1 MPLIPADDAPTLLR
15 QPTAGPA
22 EDPFRAPPTG
32 DVLGA
37 AFRMENTVSSVAQM
51 LNRPSYP
58 AEPGFN
64 PLEAIRGTKYERD
77 YMDEALGIRSAAEMR
92 DWQGR
97 VDREEADKRALHDA
111 GGAGVAAGILA
122 GVLDPLMFLPV
133 GGAVRSVKGG
143 YSALKSAATVGG
155 LSALQTG
162 VSELALQTAQETRTA
177 GDSAISIA
185 TSGLLGGLIGGGAAS
200 LLTRAERQ
208 AVEGMF
214 DLDRK
219 AITEIVEGTP
229 GSTRVIDFGRS
240 VGAAEADVR
249 ELKLAGFGLDKVPGL
264 GWLVTRTSP
273 TLRVFSSDNVSAK
286 RAMADLAETALRFDD
301 NSRGVATSF
310 NGPPVSRLVQAQKVG
325 MQLEAAETLKDAFA
339 EYRFGAIDARAPVA
353 RAAFDD
359 VRGANDG
366 KLGFPEFKR
375 EVTTALF
382 SGDVHPVPQVER
394 AAKTIRA
401 NILEPIR
408 AKAVE
413 LKLLD
418 PDAAPKNDPSWFARV
433 WDKQKLTAGRADAV
447 KRFTDWL
454 ETEQTRKAA
463 AQGRLSGMSDEL
475 DELDA
480 RRGRIEAQVARL
492 DARSQELEGR
502 IAERA
507 MEARRTGARTEVLSD
522 RAALLAEE
530 QSDIEEFIAAMRAEV
545 KDPVLRERIDDLEK
559 RYRALRRD
567 EQGARVSDGDLDK
580 IDREEAAGALS
591 DRVGKMAADIV
602 LGNRRPA
609 KEPSFVHFMARQGGI
624 KESRGDVFNVV
635 GSTRAVPGLISER
648 GRTLDQ
654 WGELLEERFR
664 LPERPS
670 TNQVLD
676 WLDEALRGRQPGF
689 WLDSMT
695 GPQVAALDATRFA
708 ASLEEAMDRAG
719 FTPKTRSDV
728 AAFLRGDDAPARS
741 LEDLDRALAE
751 MEGAAIP
758 PSVKLEGVDG
768 ELTLAREDLASA
780 RAAVQRGLLG
790 RQSAEKRGA
799 RVAGQQSEAG
809 IGDRVSRGRVGI
821 LQDRM
826 SQAAE
831 KRALIDD
838 ALRLA
843 DEAEAEVLSRVEREL
858 QEWGG
863 KSAGDALSAIKARE
877 KASADRAP
885 DAARLQGADKPV
897 LAAVRRILGS
907 DRDMSRIELE
917 SRANEIVDRILGGP
931 DGRLPY
937 DAASGGPRTGVT
949 VDTGQPRGSLN
960 ARDFAIP
967 TALVRDFIED
977 DVEHVL
983 STVTRTLLP
992 DMAIIERFGDV
1003 DMTTVQRQIMEE
1015 SAAKSKAAGAN
1026 KKAQDAVGKE
1036 RDALLRDVLA
1046 TRDRIR
1052 GTFGISADSTGR
1064 NIARAANAARNFNVI
1079 TDLGTAMLNSMGDA
1093 GGAVFRY
1100 GFMNTFRD
1108 GWAPFFQ
1115 RMMTTNAV
1123 TEAEKRDLRAALIG
1137 IETQLNLRQHALSDI
1152 TENYRPGSK
1161 FERALQWGADK
1172 SQIANGQAFWTDI
1185 TKSVAAT
1192 TASSSMLRAAERS
1205 AAGKAS
1211 AKEIANLAESSIDAT
1226 MARRIAAAYA
1236 DGGGEK
1242 MAGARLPNT
1251 SEWKDRGAAKA
1262 FEAAL
1267 QREVDIAVV
1276 TPGLEKPLWMS
1287 KPVASLLGQFKAF
1300 IAGANERMLV
1310 ANLQRAD
1317 WTTLQGLVA
1326 SVALGML
1333 SYRLYTLVSGQ
1344 KASERPQDW
1353 IKEGVSRSGV
1363 MGWFDEV
1370 NAVSGKMTRGQADIY
1385 RLIGADKPLSR
1396 MQSRGILGALAGP
1409 TAGKLEKLAQ
1419 VGGSAASG
1427 EWTASDTTAVRRL
1440 MPFQNLFY
1448 LRGLL
1453 DQVEKGVN
1461 ATMGVPERAPR

>member
-1 MPLIPADDAPTLLR
+1 MPLVPADDAPTLLR
-15 QPTAGPA
+15 QPTQAPA
-22 EDPFRAPPTG
+22 EDPFRSPPTG
-32 DVLGA
+32 GVLGA
-37 AFRMENTVSSVAQM
+37 AFRLENTVANVVSM
-51 LNRPSYP
+51 MNRPSYP
-58 AEPGFN
+58 AEPGYN
-64 PLEAIRGTKYERD
+64 PIEAIRGTKYERD
-77 YMDEALGIRSAAEMR
+77 YIDEALGIRSTAEMK
-92 DWQGR
+92 DWQAR

-122 GVLDPLMFLPV
+122 GLLDPLMFLPV

-143 YSALKSAATVGG
+143 YSAVKSAAAVGG
-155 LSALQTG
+155 LSALQAG

-177 GDSAISIA
+177 GDTAIAIA
-185 TSGLLGGLIGGGAAS
+185 TSGILGGLIGGGAAS
-200 LLTRAERQ
+200 LLTRAERH
-208 AVEGMF
+208 AVEGLL

-219 AITEIVEGTP
+219 AITEIVEGVP
-229 GSTRVIDFGRS
+229 PSDRVIGLAQS
-240 VGAAEADVR
+240 AGAAATDTR
-249 ELKLAGFGLDKVPGL
+249 ELKLAGFGLDSVPGL
-264 GWLVTRTSP
+264 GWLMTRTSP
-273 TLRVFSSDNVSAK
+273 TLRVFSSDNVAAK
-286 RAMADLAETALRFDD
+286 RALADLAETALRFED
-301 NSRGVATSF
+301 NTRGIATAF
-310 NGPPVSRLVQAQKVG
+310 NGPPVSRIVQAQKVG
-325 MQLEAAETLKDAFA
+325 MQLEAAETLKEAFA

-366 KLGFPEFKR
+366 RLGFPEFKR

-394 AAKTIRA
+394 AAKSIRA

-433 WDKQKLTAGRADAV
+433 WDKQKIAAARADVV
-447 KRFTDWL
+447 KRFADWL
-454 ETEQTRKAA
+454 ESEQARKAT
-463 AQGRLSGMSDEL
+463 AQQRLSGMSDEL
-475 DELDA
+475 DDLDA
-480 RRGRIEAQVARL
+480 RRGRLEAQVERLEAR
-492 DARSQELEGR
+492 AQQLEGR
-502 IAERA
+502 LSERA
-507 MEARRTGARTEVLSD
+507 IEARRSGARVNVLEE
-522 RAALLAEE
+522 RRALLAEE
-530 QSDIEEFIAAMRAEV
+530 QSDIEEFISAMRAEV
-545 KDPVLRERIDDLEK
+545 KDPALRERIDDLEK
-559 RYRALRRD
+559 RYRAMRR
-567 EQGARVSDGDLDK
+567 EEEGARVSDQDLDK
-580 IDREEAAGALS
+580 IDRDEAAGALS
-591 DRVGKMAADIV
+591 DRVGKIAADIV
-602 LGNRRPA
+602 LGNRRPV
-609 KEPSFVHFMARQGGI
+609 KEPSFAHFIARNGGI
-624 KESRGDVFNVV
+624 RESQGDVFNVV
-635 GSTRAVPGLISER
+635 GSTRAVPGLISKT
-648 GRTLDQ
+648 GRSVDE
-654 WGELLEERFR
+654 WGEFIMDRFR
-664 LPERPS
+664 LQERPS
-670 TNQVLD
+670 QADVLE

-695 GPQVAALDATRFA
+695 GQQVAAIDATRFA

-719 FTPKTRSDV
+719 FTPKTRQDV
-728 AAFLRGDDAPARS
+728 AAFLRGGEAPARS

-751 MEGAAIP
+751 MEGAAVP
-758 PSVKLEGVDG
+758 PSVRLEGVEG
-768 ELTLAREDLASA
+768 ELTLARGDLASA
-780 RAAVQRGLLG
+780 RAAVQRGLRG
-790 RQSAEKRGA
+790 RQAADKRAA
-799 RVAGQQSEAG
+799 RVSGQQAEAG
-809 IGDRVSRGRVGI
+809 IADRASRGRIGI

-826 SQAAE
+826 SQAAQ

-863 KSAGDALSAIKARE
+863 KSARDALSAIKARE
-877 KASADRAP
+877 KAGADRAP
-885 DAARLQGADKPV
+885 DAARLQSADKPV
-897 LAAVRRILGS
+897 LAAMRRILGS
-907 DRDMSRIELE
+907 NRDLSRMEIDD
-917 SRANEIVDRILGGP
+917 RANQIVDRILGTP

-937 DAASGGPRTGVT
+937 DVASPGGVRATPETGEA
-949 VDTGQPRGSLN
+949 RGSLK
-960 ARDFAIP
+960 AREFAIP
-967 TALVRDFIED
+967 TAMVRDLIED

-1003 DMTTVQRQIMEE
+1003 DMTEVMKRISEE
-1015 SAAKSKAAGAN
+1015 SAAKASAA
-1026 KKAQDAVGKE
+1026 KTPKE
-1036 RDALLRDVLA
+1036 ATRIEAEKQALLRDVAA

-1052 GTFGISADSTGR
+1052 GTYGISADTTGR
-1064 NIARAANAARNFNVI
+1064 NIARAANAARNFNVV

-1093 GGAVFRY
+1093 GGALLRY

-1108 GWAPFFQ
+1108 GWGPFFQ
-1115 RMMTTNAV
+1115 RMLTTNAA

-1161 FERALQWGADK
+1161 FERALQWAADK

-1192 TASSSMLRAAERS
+1192 TASAAMLRAAERV
-1205 AAGKAS
+1205 AAGRATK
-1211 AKEIANLAESSIDAT
+1211 KEITNLAESSIDEG

-1242 MAGARLPNT
+1242 LAGSRLPNT
-1251 SEWKDRGAAKA
+1251 ADWKDRGAAQA

-1267 QREVDIAVV
+1267 QRETDIAVV

-1300 IAGANERMLV
+1300 IAGANERMLI
-1310 ANLQRAD
+1310 ANLQRSD
-1317 WTTLQGLVA
+1317 WTTLQGLIA
-1326 SVALGML
+1326 SVGLGML

-1353 IKEGVSRSGV
+1353 IKEGISRSGV

-1370 NAVSGKMTRGQADIY
+1370 NAVSGKMTRGQADIF

-1396 MQSRGILGALAGP
+1396 MQSRGILGTLAGP

-1419 VGGSAASG
+1419 IGGAASTG
-1427 EWTASDTTAVRRL
+1427 EWSASDTTAVRRL

-1448 LRGLL
+1448 VRGLL
-1453 DQVEKGVN
+1453 DEVEKGVN
-1461 ATMGVPERAPR
+1461 STMGVPARAPR

>member
-1 MPLIPADDAPTLLR
+1 MPLITAEDAPAPLR
-15 QPTAGPA
+15 QPTQAPVD
-22 EDPFRAPPTG
+22 DPFRQPSG

-37 AFRMENTVSSVAQM
+37 AFRLENTVSNVVGM

-58 AEPGFN
+58 AEPGYN

-77 YMDEALGIRSAAEMR
+77 YIDEALGIRSAAEMR
-92 DWQGR
+92 DWQAR

-122 GVLDPLMFLPV
+122 GILDPLVFLPV

-143 YSALKSAATVGG
+143 YSALKSAAMVGG

-162 VSELALQTAQETRTA
+162 VSELALQAAQETRTA
-177 GDSAISIA
+177 GDSAIAIA
-185 TSGLLGGLIGGGAAS
+185 TSGVLGGLIGGGAAS

-208 AVEGMF
+208 AVEGML
-214 DLDRK
+214 DLDRQ
-219 AITEIVEGTP
+219 AITEIVEGAP

-249 ELKLAGFGLDKVPGL
+249 ELKLAGFGLDKVPGV
-264 GWLVTRTSP
+264 GWLMTRTSP
-273 TLRVFSSDNVSAK
+273 TLRVFSSDNVAAK
-286 RAMADLAETALRFDD
+286 RAMADLAETALRFED
-301 NSRGVATSF
+301 NMRGIATSRD
-310 NGPPVSRLVQAQKVG
+310 GPPISRLVQAQKVG
-325 MQLEAAETLKDAFA
+325 MQLEAAETLKEAFA
-339 EYRFGAIDARAPVA
+339 DYRFGAVDARAPVA

-366 KLGFPEFKR
+366 KMGFPAFKR

-413 LKLLD
+413 MKLLD

-433 WDKQKLTAGRADAV
+433 WDKQKITEKRADAV

-454 ETEQTRKAA
+454 EAEQVRKAA
-463 AQGRLSGMSDEL
+463 AQQRLAGMSDEL

-480 RRGRIEAQVARL
+480 RRGRLEAQVGRLEAR
-492 DARSQELEGR
+492 AQELEGR
-502 IAERA
+502 LSERA
-507 MEARRTGARTEVLSD
+507 MEARRAGSRVNVLD
-522 RAALLAEE
+522 ERRALLAEE
-530 QSDIEEFIAAMRAEV
+530 QSDIEEFITAMRAEV
-545 KDPVLRERIDDLEK
+545 KDPALRERIDDLEK
-559 RYRALRRD
+559 RYRALRR
-567 EQGARVSDGDLDK
+567 EEEGARVSDGDLDR
-580 IDREEAAGALS
+580 IDREEAAAALS
-591 DRVGKMAADIV
+591 DRVGKIAADIV
-602 LGNRRPA
+602 LGNRRPV

-624 KESRGDVFNVV
+624 RESQGDVFNVI
-635 GSTRAVPGLISER
+635 GSTRAVPGLFSKT
-648 GRTLDQ
+648 GRSVDE
-654 WGELLEERFR
+654 WGEFIMDRFR
-664 LPERPS
+664 LQERPS
-670 TNQVLD
+670 QADVLE

-689 WLDSMT
+689 WIESMT
-695 GPQVAALDATRFA
+695 PQQIAAIDATRFA

-719 FTPKTRSDV
+719 FTPKSRQDV
-728 AAFLRGDDAPARS
+728 AAFLRGDEAPARS

-751 MEGAAIP
+751 MEGAAVP
-758 PSVKLEGVDG
+758 PSVRLDGVEG
-768 ELTLAREDLASA
+768 ELTLAREDLAAA
-780 RAAVQRGLLG
+780 RAAVKRGMQG
-790 RQSAEKRGA
+790 RQAAAKRDA
-799 RVAGQQSEAG
+799 RVAGAQAEAG
-809 IGDRVSRGRVGI
+809 TADRVNRGRVGI
-821 LQDRM
+821 LQDRL

-831 KRALIDD
+831 KRALLDD

-843 DEAEAEVLSRVEREL
+843 DEAEAEVLGRVEREL

-863 KSAGDALSAIKARE
+863 KSARDAVSAIKARE
-877 KASADRAP
+877 KAGAARAP
-885 DAARLQGADKPV
+885 DAARLQAADKPV
-897 LAAVRRILGS
+897 LAAMRRILGS
-907 DRDMSRIELE
+907 DRDLSRIELE
-917 SRANEIVDRILGGP
+917 ARSNEIVDRILGTP

-937 DAASGGPRTGVT
+937 DAASTGGARATPETGE
-949 VDTGQPRGSLN
+949 PRGSLKS
-960 ARDFAIP
+960 REFAIP

-1003 DMTTVQRQIMEE
+1003 DMTEVMKRINEE
-1015 SAAKSKAAGAN
+1015 SAAKVKPGMSAKQLKAIEDE
-1026 KKAQDAVGKE
+1026 KQ
-1036 RDALLRDVLA
+1036 ALLRDVAA

-1052 GTFGISADSTGR
+1052 GTFGISADTTGR

-1079 TDLGTAMLNSMGDA
+1079 TDLGGAMLNSMGDA
-1093 GGAVFRY
+1093 SGAVFRY

-1152 TENYRPGSK
+1152 TENYRPGSR
-1161 FERALQWGADK
+1161 FERALQWAADK
-1172 SQIANGQAFWTDI
+1172 SQITNGQAFWTDI

-1192 TASSSMLRAAERS
+1192 TASAAMLRAAERV
-1205 AAGKAS
+1205 AAGKAT
-1211 AKEIANLAESSIDAT
+1211 AKEIANLAESSIDAA

-1236 DGGGEK
+1236 DGGGET

-1251 SEWKDRGAAKA
+1251 SDWKDRGAARA

-1267 QREVDIAVV
+1267 QRETDIAVV

-1300 IAGANERMLV
+1300 IAGANERMLI
-1310 ANLQRAD
+1310 ANLQRSD
-1317 WTTLQGLVA
+1317 WTTLQGLIA

-1333 SYRLYTLVSGQ
+1333 SYRLYTLASGQ

-1353 IKEGVSRSGV
+1353 IKEGISRSGV

-1370 NAVSGKMTRGQADIY
+1370 NAISGKMTRGQADIY
-1385 RLIGADKPLSR
+1385 RLIGADKPLTR
-1396 MQSRGILGALAGP
+1396 MQSRGILGTLAGP
-1409 TAGKLEKLAQ
+1409 TAGKIEKMAQ
-1419 VGGSAASG
+1419 IGGSAASG

-1440 MPFQNLFY
+1440 MPFQNLFFI
-1448 LRGLL
+1448 RGLL

-1461 ATMGVPERAPR
+1461 STMGVPERAPR